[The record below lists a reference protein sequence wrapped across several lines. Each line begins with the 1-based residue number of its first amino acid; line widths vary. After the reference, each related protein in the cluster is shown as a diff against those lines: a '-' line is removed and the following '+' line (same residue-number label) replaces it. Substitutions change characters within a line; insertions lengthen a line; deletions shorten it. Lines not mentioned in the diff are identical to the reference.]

1 MNDRQLGLSGKD
13 KMVISAQKEQK
24 KEIKHL
30 GSIIPNSGHTVFEL
44 KMQTGEI
51 FFAEFMKE
59 SAVDFVEARNGNI
72 VRNKKV
78 MVKPGHIYVSAL
90 NKKNAAKHFLR
101 MLHPIKGKYDSKEE
115 KLIYE

>member
-1 MNDRQLGLSGKD
+1 MDRQLGFSEKD
-13 KMVISAQKEQK
+13 KIVISAQKDQK

-30 GSIIPNSGHTVFEL
+30 GSIIPNTGHTVFEL

-59 SAVDFVEARNGNI
+59 SAVDFVEASRGNLA
-72 VRNKKV
+72 RSRSV
-78 MVKPGHIYVSAL
+78 MVKPGHIYVAAL

-101 MLHPIKGKYDSKEE
+101 MLYPLKGKYDSKEE
-115 KLIYE
+115 KLVYE